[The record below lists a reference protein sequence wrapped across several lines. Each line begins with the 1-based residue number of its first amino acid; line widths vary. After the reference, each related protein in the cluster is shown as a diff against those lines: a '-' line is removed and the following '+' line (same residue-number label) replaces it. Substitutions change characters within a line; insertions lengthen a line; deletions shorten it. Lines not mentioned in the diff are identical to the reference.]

1 MNNIYFN
8 TVDDTNESINKWFDF
23 VLDMVDE
30 RLYVAR
36 GQLGRLDSY
45 ILGKM
50 ERDEQVD
57 VKSMRLSR
65 FKRHL

>member
-1 MNNIYFN
+1 
-8 TVDDTNESINKWFDF
+8 
-23 VLDMVDE
+23 MVDE
-30 RLYVAR
+30 RLYVAK